1 MNPVKPRIAIK
12 QAYFDYGVRNFS
24 LDTFDEL
31 EKILE
36 ETNFANDLNLHLRI
50 NISNNFAK
58 IDLSEKFQS

>member
-1 MNPVKPRIAIK
+1 MELE
-12 QAYFDYGVRNFS
+12 NF
-24 LDTFDEL
+24 LIRYQINEL

-58 IDLSEKFQS
+58 IDLSEKFGVRWK